1 MSTRLLP
8 EFVIAIFTKKKKKRI
23 KNLEIDLTMRSTMVS
38 HQSKKKTKRTPTSE
52 NISSRY
58 THI

>member
-38 HQSKKKTKRTPTSE
+38 HQSKNK
-52 NISSRY
+52 NQ
-58 THI
+58 THAYK

>member
-38 HQSKKKTKRTPTSE
+38 HQSKKKTKRTPTSK